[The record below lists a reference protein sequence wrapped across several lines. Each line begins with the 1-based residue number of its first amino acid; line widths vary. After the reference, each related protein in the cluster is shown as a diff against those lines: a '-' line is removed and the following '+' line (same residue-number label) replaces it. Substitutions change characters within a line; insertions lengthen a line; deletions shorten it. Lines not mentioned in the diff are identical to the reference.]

1 MGDRIWQEER
11 IVKREE
17 NQEQA
22 LCDWCSEA
30 GRVDKLKG
38 DRGGVMRKME
48 EQP

>member
-22 LCDWCSEA
+22 LCDS
-30 GRVDKLKG
+30 
-38 DRGGVMRKME
+38 GVQRQERWINSKETE
-48 EQP
+48 EGS